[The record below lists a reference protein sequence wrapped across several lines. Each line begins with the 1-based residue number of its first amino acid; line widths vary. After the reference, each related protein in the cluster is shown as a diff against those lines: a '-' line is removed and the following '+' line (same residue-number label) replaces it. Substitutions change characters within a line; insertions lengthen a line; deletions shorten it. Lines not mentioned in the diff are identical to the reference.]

1 VDQPTASQTAG
12 PFFHLGLTSKGS
24 VGNLVKPET
33 RGERIRLL
41 CRVLDGDGLPVPD
54 AMIEI
59 WQANA
64 EGKYNHPD
72 DDQQKPPD
80 PAFLGFG
87 RLATDDNGAC
97 VFTTIRPGRVPGT
110 GGKLQAS
117 HINVSVFARG
127 ILKRLATRM
136 YFSGDPAAAQD
147 PVLTLVPQHRRST
160 LLAREDQAC
169 SGDWHFDIHL
179 CGPQETVFFDV

>member
-12 PFFHLGLTSKGS
+12 PFFHIGLTSKGS
-24 VGNLVKPET
+24 VGDLTKPET
-33 RGERIRLL
+33 KGERIRLL

-72 DDQQKPPD
+72 DDQQKPLD

-87 RLATDDNGAC
+87 RLATDENGAA
-97 VFTTIRPGRVPGT
+97 VFTTIRPGRVPDAGGT
-110 GGKLQAS
+110 LQAS

-127 ILKRLATRM
+127 ILKRLATRV

-147 PVLTLVPQHRRST
+147 PVLSLVPPQRRDT
-160 LLAREDQAC
+160 LLAREDQTR

-179 CGPQETVFFDV
+179 CGPQETVFFDA